1 MGQRSKVYDL
11 PADVRAELEGKLLR
25 GGFSDYEGLAA
36 WLGTKG
42 FSIGKSSL
50 HRYGS
55 VLEERMNALKVA
67 TEQAKALVEASPD
80 DAGDMGAA
88 LIRLVQE
95 RVFSTLMQMEI
106 DPENIDLAKIGKV
119 IAPLVRADVHV
130 KKYAAEWRAKTAKV
144 VDELAQ
150 AQGMD
155 ASQAEFWMRKFLGV
169 PGAA

>member
-11 PADVRAELEGKLLR
+11 PPDVRSELEGKLLR
-25 GGFSDYEGLAA
+25 GGFSDYVGLEA
-36 WLGTKG
+36 WLRSKG
-42 FSIGKSSL
+42 YEIGKSSL

-55 VLEERMNALKVA
+55 VLEERLAALQAA

-95 RVFSTLMQMEI
+95 RVFTALMQMEL
-106 DPENIDLAKIGKV
+106 DPENIDLAKIGKI

-130 KKYAAEWRAKTAKV
+130 KKHAAEWRAKASKV
-144 VDELAQ
+144 VEELAA
-150 AQGMD
+150 AQGMGPEQQD
-155 ASQAEFWMRKFLGV
+155 FWMRKFLGV